1 VEKLELG
8 ASTSLSTF
16 KKASEGKTLG
26 WPQSQENMGVSLCPY
41 FHQSKRKLKL

>member
-16 KKASEGKTLG
+16 KRALEGRHWG
-26 WPQSQENMGVSLCPY
+26 RPPSQENMGVKPLSIL
-41 FHQSKRKLKL
+41 SSIEERT